1 MTSCRSYAILV
12 AAGLLAAA
20 APALAQRGP
29 SVGTTGLPA
38 EVLSQACAPTLTFEA
53 PAVPLRIT
61 GGQDSTARRIY
72 FPGDLVTINAGTRN
86 GIEVGQQ
93 FFVRRALST
102 RREPVTR
109 ETPATIRTAGWIKV
123 YAVDDTMSL
132 ATVAY
137 ACDTVQVDDYLEPFV
152 MPLVPA
158 PLAERPKAQRDNYG
172 RVVMGQDGRR
182 SFARTDY
189 LTVDRGTDHGV
200 TLGTHF
206 VLYRDKHLAENFLF
220 EIGEAVVVDVKPE
233 SSTLRVTVSLDAIAA
248 GDYAA
253 MRR

>member
-1 MTSCRSYAILV
+1 MTSRRLLGTL
-12 AAGLLAAA
+12 AALGLLAGAT
-20 APALAQRGP
+20 PALAQRAPAAG
-29 SVGTTGLPA
+29 VTGLPA
-38 EVLSQACAPTLTFEA
+38 ETLSLACAPSVTFEPHTGA
-53 PAVPLRIT
+53 PLRIT

-172 RVVMGQDGRR
+172 RVVM
-182 SFARTDY
+182 
-189 LTVDRGTDHGV
+189 
-200 TLGTHF
+200 
-206 VLYRDKHLAENFLF
+206 
-220 EIGEAVVVDVKPE
+220 
-233 SSTLRVTVSLDAIAA
+233 
-248 GDYAA
+248 
-253 MRR
+253 